1 MMISLRR
8 MNAILQKDFKDF
20 SRNLAVSTV
29 LIMPI
34 GLGAFYGRGGV
45 NSIEA
50 HYMLIN
56 LAFVMI
62 ATFVQCCL
70 IAEEKEKNTLRGLML
85 SPASTTEI
93 LGGKSLLTFI
103 LTMITVSI
111 TAYLADY
118 RPANIGVIALAFILS
133 SFFYIAVGT
142 LLGLFSKSV
151 MEASVIVMPV
161 VAVFSMGTF
170 LPTFVDQYP
179 FLKMGMYLP
188 NIQLIE
194 LAVKVEA
201 GGGFGDVLIELLI
214 ILAWTI
220 ILCMLTAAIYRKRMV
235 D

>member
-34 GLGAFYGRGGV
+34 GLGLMYGRAGDH
-45 NSIEA
+45 SIEY
-50 HYMLIN
+50 HFMLIN
-56 LAFVMI
+56 LAFAMV
-62 ATFVQCCL
+62 ATYVQCCL

-103 LTMITVSI
+103 LTMFVVVI
-111 TAYLADY
+111 TAYFAEY
-118 RPANIGVIALAFILS
+118 KPANIGIMAVAFILS
-133 SFFYIAVGT
+133 SFFYIAFGT

-161 VAVFSMGTF
+161 VTVFSLGSF
-170 LPTFVDQYP
+170 LPTIVDQYP
-179 FLKMGMYLP
+179 IAKVGMYLP

-194 LAVKVEA
+194 LATKVEA
-201 GGGFGDVLIELLI
+201 GSGMGDVLVELGI
-214 ILAWTI
+214 ILAWVVL
-220 ILCMLTAAIYRKRMV
+220 LCILTAVIYRKRMV